1 MGVAGSGSPG
11 LRIRR
16 FQLMLHDSA
25 AKSAL
30 SSHAYPQPKFA
41 RFRVNGFGFRI

>member
-1 MGVAGSGSPG
+1 MGGAGGGSPG
-11 LRIRR
+11 LRTRR

-25 AKSAL
+25 AESAL

-41 RFRVNGFGFRI
+41 PFRVNGFGSRI